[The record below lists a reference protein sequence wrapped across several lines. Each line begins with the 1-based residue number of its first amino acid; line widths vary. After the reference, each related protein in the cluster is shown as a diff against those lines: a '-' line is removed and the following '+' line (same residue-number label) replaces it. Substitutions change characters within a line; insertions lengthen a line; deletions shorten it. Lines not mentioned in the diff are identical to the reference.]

1 MSVSKRM
8 LEAAL
13 ESISTY
19 ASAGCDIHQIAGLAK
34 MDVRIVEG
42 FIKQY
47 LPQYGDLINE

>member
-13 ESISTY
+13 ESIDTY
-19 ASAGCDIHQIAGLAK
+19 ASAGYDVSEIANLAN

-42 FIKQY
+42 FIEQY
-47 LPQYGDLINE
+47 LPQHGELLNG